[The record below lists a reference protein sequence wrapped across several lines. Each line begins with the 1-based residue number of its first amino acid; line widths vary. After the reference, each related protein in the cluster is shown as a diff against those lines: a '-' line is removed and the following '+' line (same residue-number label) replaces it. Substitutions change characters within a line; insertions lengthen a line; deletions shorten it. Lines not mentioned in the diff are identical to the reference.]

1 MPVVVQREA
10 CSEQR
15 VTIGR
20 MVPEPIGESPL
31 LAGSGLSD
39 SALAAPKRPF
49 AQRPLSGRLDGRVST
64 LSGHRSRER
73 SPGKLRQ
80 ASV

>member
-1 MPVVVQREA
+1 
-10 CSEQR
+10 
-15 VTIGR
+15 
-20 MVPEPIGESPL
+20 

-64 LSGHRSRER
+64 LSGRPGCQEPAVRSVKTLIDIEAD
-73 SPGKLRQ
+73 PCQ
-80 ASV
+80 IVSVA